1 MNISFVSTAINVS
14 EGEGVVKLQLEKT
27 DGALGPVAIR
37 IFTVDGTTTG
47 ITSMHVASYERNLS
61 GI

>member
-14 EGEGVVKLQLEKT
+14 EGEGVVKLQLVKT

-37 IFTVDGTTTG
+37 IFTVDGTATG
-47 ITSMHVASYERNLS
+47 TTSMHVAL
-61 GI
+61 